1 METGKKVH
9 LNLMGENTEL
19 DKKVVDMIGEPM
31 LHLIRNSID
40 HGIETPAERA
50 KAGKPEYGTVE
61 LNAYQGGKNHGA
73 VSQCRRHHGSATRI
87 GTRHGQLGHRC
98 KAGNP

>member
-1 METGKKVH
+1 
-9 LNLMGENTEL
+9 
-19 DKKVVDMIGEPM
+19 M

-61 LNAYQGGKNHGA
+61 LNAYQGGNNIMVEIKDDGKGLNK
-73 VSQCRRHHGSATRI
+73 SRI
-87 GTRHGQLGHRC
+87 LKKRLRII
-98 KAGNP
+98 